1 MTGRTPW
8 AYIAHKDGVWCAVIN
23 AYISGAHPR
32 MAAKWQKTVEAE
44 IGRWVVDNWD
54 VKTVYSREGY
64 QTAMDSMRTFDPKID
79 RKPKVTPCTTCM
91 GSGVVEHD
99 SHWIECLECDGNGT
113 IIAHQSTLA
122 KDSTSARLR
131 VAKARIAELEAQR
144 LPPVCSAHQTFDAEC
159 RICNPLGLRPE
170 YLASVDMDAQ

>member
-44 IGRWVVDNWD
+44 IGRWVVDDWD

-64 QTAMDSMRTFDPKID
+64 QAAMDSMRTFDPRTD
-79 RKPKVTPCTTCM
+79 RKPTAATPCTVCM
-91 GSGVVEHD
+91 GSGVVGHE
-99 SHWIECLECDGNGT
+99 SHWIDCLECEGHGT
-113 IIAHQSTLA
+113 ITSLA
-122 KDSTSARLR
+122 RNSALARLR
-131 VAKARIAELEAQR
+131 ARRANAR
-144 LPPVCSAHQTFDAEC
+144 PPRQNDGE
-159 RICNPLGLRPE
+159 
-170 YLASVDMDAQ
+170 